1 VNVHVGV
8 NADSDEE
15 KKFNEIDTRTGSS
28 FSKSFLE
35 KKNWSDFLFRPE
47 KRKKEKN

>member
-1 VNVHVGV
+1 MNVYVGV

-15 KKFNEIDTRTGSS
+15 KKFSEIDTRTGSS

-35 KKNWSDFLFRPE
+35 KKNWSDFPFRPE
-47 KRKKEKN
+47 KKKKN